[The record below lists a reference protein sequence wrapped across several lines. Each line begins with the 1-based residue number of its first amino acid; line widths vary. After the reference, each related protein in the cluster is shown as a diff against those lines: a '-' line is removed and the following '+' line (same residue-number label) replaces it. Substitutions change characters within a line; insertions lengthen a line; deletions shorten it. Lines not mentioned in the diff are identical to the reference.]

1 MPSDTGDGAT
11 AVVARARLEALCA
24 GHFPGDPIVPGAYIA
39 GLLAEVSAQALGHR
53 EDRPALAEVE
63 RCTFLA
69 PLRPDG
75 DATLVAFPPERGPS
89 GMVVVAEVR
98 VRGECVARGRFRFV

>member
-1 MPSDTGDGAT
+1 M
-11 AVVARARLEALCA
+11 VVPRARLEELCA

-39 GLLAEVSAQALGHR
+39 GLLAEVSARALDDGAG
-53 EDRPALAEVE
+53 RPTLAEVE

-75 DATLVAFPPERGPS
+75 DATLIASAPEPGAD
-89 GMVVVAEVR
+89 GTVVGAEVR
-98 VRGECVARGRFRFV
+98 MGEHCMARGRFRFV

>member
-1 MPSDTGDGAT
+1 M
-11 AVVARARLEALCA
+11 CA

-39 GLLAEVSAQALGHR
+39 GLLADVSALAAASGAEQ
-53 EDRPALAEVE
+53 PVLAEVE

-75 DATLVAFPPERGPS
+75 DALLVASPPERGPR
-89 GMVVVAEVR
+89 GTIVAAEVR
-98 VRGECVARGRFRFV
+98 LGDRCVARGRFRFT

>member
-1 MPSDTGDGAT
+1 MPSDGGGA
-11 AVVARARLEALCA
+11 VAIVSRADLEALCA

-39 GLLAEVSAQALGHR
+39 GLLAEVSGQVFGDEGGNH
-53 EDRPALAEVE
+53 PVLAEVE

-75 DATLVAFPPERGPS
+75 DATVIASAPQRDSDGR
-89 GMVVVAEVR
+89 VVAAEVHMNGR
-98 VRGECVARGRFRFV
+98 CVARGRFRFV